1 MMGINVRAPYADM
14 IISGRKILETR
25 STNSLR
31 PYVGH
36 RVGIVQ
42 TGSGRAK
49 LVGYATIGT
58 PTLMGETAFREA
70 ESLHIVSVGSEF
82 DIAPNGSKYCYPIY
96 NAEGCTPKTLTT
108 RGIIARQ
115 I

>member
-14 IISGRKILETR
+14 IVSGLKTIETR

-31 PYVGH
+31 PYIGK
-36 RVGIVQ
+36 RVGIVE
-42 TGSGRAK
+42 SGLGKAR

-58 PTLMGETAFREA
+58 PILMGETAFREA
-70 ESLHIVSVGSEF
+70 EGKHLVDKGSEF
-82 DIAPNGSKYCYPIY
+82 DITPNGSKHCYPIY
-96 NAEGCTPKTLTT
+96 NAHACTPKPLST